1 MRSLINHLRF
11 SRKFALIGALAF
23 LLFIV
28 PTTLLVRSNLQDLAI
43 AEREQLAV
51 EPGRDL
57 LLMLKQMQQ
66 HRGLSALYLSDT
78 NAGAADRAERQKQ
91 VEATLERV
99 RTGILPLQDK
109 ELMESLERVASQW
122 RALAQAVSSKAITGA
137 QSNLQHAEL
146 IALELDLIDQLA
158 NSSGLALEAEA
169 ALFYVQRA
177 VMNELPQLTE
187 ALGQT
192 RARGAV
198 MLGRGQASAEERARL
213 ENLADRARRSY
224 DSARKSLTLAAGQHA
239 LPANLERARAE
250 ALKAAEEGF
259 KLADSAIIRTD
270 TLSMPAAEW
279 VSTMTRIID
288 TQFVLVNASF
298 DLMRDEL
305 QAKIPRVR
313 NELLMLCALLGL
325 LAAAALWVM
334 VAITRATTS
343 AINDAVRLTEAI
355 SAGDLTQHVQING
368 SDEVARL
375 LTAMQAMTARLST
388 VVSSVRSNSESVATA
403 SAQIAQ
409 GNADLSKRTEEQA
422 SALQQTAASM
432 EELGSTVAQNADGAR
447 QAGELAR
454 EAAHVAGQGG
464 QVVQQVVQ
472 TMQGLHASSDRIS
485 DIIGVI
491 DGIAFQTNI
500 LALNAAVEAARAGEQ
515 GRGFAVVATE
525 VRSLAQRSATAARE
539 IKELITASVEQV
551 GQGTQLAD
559 QAGKTMEE
567 IVTSIR
573 RVSDI
578 MVGINAATAEQN
590 TGIAQVGQA
599 VTQMDTTTQQNAA
612 LVEES
617 AAAAISLSGQA
628 RELVQ
633 AVAVFRLGQRSLTV

>member
-224 DSARKSLTLAAGQHA
+224 DSARKSLTLAAGRHA

-259 KLADSAIIRTD
+259 KLADSAIIRAD
-270 TLSMPAAEW
+270 NLSMPAPEW
-279 VSTMTRIID
+279 VATMTRIID

-375 LTAMQAMTARLST
+375 LSAMQAMTARLST

-447 QAGELAR
+447 QAGDLAR

-599 VTQMDTTTQQNAA
+599 VTQMDSTTQQNAA

-633 AVAVFRLGQRSLTV
+633 AVAVFRLGQRAVTV

>member
-224 DSARKSLTLAAGQHA
+224 DSARKSLTLAAGRHA

-259 KLADSAIIRTD
+259 KLADSAIIRAD
-270 TLSMPAAEW
+270 NLSMPAPEW
-279 VSTMTRIID
+279 VATMTRIID

-447 QAGELAR
+447 QAGDLAR

-633 AVAVFRLGQRSLTV
+633 AVAVFRLGQRAVTV

>member
-1 MRSLINHLRF
+1 MRAWINHLNY
-11 SRKFALIGALAF
+11 SRKFVLIGALAF

-28 PTTLLVRSNLQDLAI
+28 PTTILVRANLNDLATAQREGLAI
-43 AEREQLAV
+43 A
-51 EPGRDL
+51 PGRDL
-57 LLMLKQMQQ
+57 LLLLKQMQQ
-66 HRGLSALYLSDT
+66 HRGLSALSLADGD
-78 NAGAADRAERQKQ
+78 GAAAGRAERQKE
-91 VEATLERV
+91 VDASFERV
-99 RTGILPLQDK
+99 RSGLLPLQDK
-109 ELMESLERVASQW
+109 TLSAALDSLNADW
-122 RALAQAVSSKAITGA
+122 RTLTQNIAAKSISGA
-137 QSNLQHAEL
+137 QSNQQHGQL
-146 IALELDLIDQLA
+146 IKRELDLLNDLA
-158 NSSGLALEAEA
+158 NSSGLALEAEP

-177 VMNELPQLTE
+177 VMSELPQLTE
-187 ALGQT
+187 ALGQA
-192 RARGAV
+192 RALGAV
-198 MLGRGQASAEERARL
+198 ILGRGQANAEERARL

-224 DSARKSLTLAAGQHA
+224 DSARGSLTLAAGSHA
-239 LPANLERARAE
+239 LPADVESTRAAAVTAADE
-250 ALKAAEEGF
+250 AI
-259 KLADSAIIRTD
+259 KLADSAIVQADPLT
-270 TLSMPAAEW
+270 MPAPQW

-288 TQFVLVNASF
+288 TQFALVNASF
-298 DLMRDEL
+298 DMMRDGL
-305 QAKIPRVR
+305 QAKIPRLR
-313 NELLMLCALLGL
+313 NELIVLCAS
-325 LAAAALWVM
+325 LAALALAALWVM
-334 VAITRATTS
+334 VAITRATTGALS
-343 AINDAVRLTEAI
+343 EAVRLTEAV
-355 SAGDLTQHVQING
+355 SSGDLTQHVEVTG

-375 LTAMQAMTARLST
+375 LLAMQTMMAQLSK
-388 VVSSVRSNSESVATA
+388 VVGSVRSNSESVATA

-432 EELGSTVAQNADGAR
+432 EELGSTVQQNAEGAR
-447 QAGELAR
+447 QAGQLAR
-454 EAAHVAGQGG
+454 DAAEVASQGG
-464 QVVQQVVQ
+464 AVVQQVVQ
-472 TMQGLHASSDRIS
+472 TMQGIHASSDRIS

-539 IKELITASVEQV
+539 IKELITASVDQV

-599 VTQMDTTTQQNAA
+599 VTQMDNTTQQNAA

-617 AAAAISLSGQA
+617 AAAAISLSDQA

-633 AVAVFRLGQRSLTV
+633 AVAVFRVGRMALRA